1 MKVVVVVKLC
11 KIVYHSSSVPDRY
24 LRVAENLIYKQ
35 SSQGQ
40 WVIYIENKI
49 SNKTI
54 KIGFAINYAMDE

>member
-1 MKVVVVVKLC
+1 MEVVVVVKLC
-11 KIVYHSSSVPDRY
+11 KIVYHSSSV
-24 LRVAENLIYKQ
+24 RVAENLIYKQ

-49 SNKTI
+49 SNETL